1 MVQFKKQTYVFLKE
15 IRLVMYE
22 YLHGTIAA
30 VYPDHVVIDVNGVG
44 YLVNTANPYRYQVTT
59 DGQAVTIYVY
69 QAVSDSAQTLYGFQ
83 DFAEKQLF
91 LKLINV
97 NGIGP
102 KSALAILANP
112 DHQGLMQAIRTNDVS
127 FLTKFPGVGKKT
139 AGQIVLDLQNKLDDL
154 EPVDDGELF
163 TPEVATTDGTNPEL
177 DDAIAALTALG
188 YRETAVKKITPKLK
202 QFAGE
207 STNDYLSEG
216 LRLLT
221 N

>member
-1 MVQFKKQTYVFLKE
+1 
-15 IRLVMYE
+15 MYE
-22 YLHGTIAA
+22 YLHGVITA
-30 VYPDHVVIDVNGVG
+30 VYPDHVVIEVNGVG
-44 YLVNTANPYRYQVTT
+44 YLVNTANPYRYQVSTA
-59 DGQAVTIYVY
+59 AVTIYVY
-69 QAVSDSAQTLYGFQ
+69 QAVSDTAQTLYGFQ

-139 AGQIVLDLQNKLDDL
+139 AGQIVLDLQGKLDDL
-154 EPVDDGELF
+154 TPADDGALF
-163 TPEVATTDGTNPEL
+163 TPEVATTDEENPQL
-177 DDAIAALTALG
+177 ADALAALAALG

-202 QFAGE
+202 QFAGK

-221 N
+221 T

>member
-1 MVQFKKQTYVFLKE
+1 KP
-15 IRLVMYE
+15 VMYE
-22 YLHGTIAA
+22 YLHGVIAA
-30 VYPDHVVIDVNGVG
+30 VYPDHVVVDVNGVG
-44 YLVNTANPYRYQVTT
+44 YLVNTANPYRYQVASK
-59 DGQAVTIYVY
+59 AVTIYVY
-69 QAVSDSAQTLYGFQ
+69 QAVSDTAQTLYGFQ

-139 AGQIVLDLQNKLDDL
+139 AGQIVLDLQGKLDDL
-154 EPVDDGELF
+154 EPADDGELF
-163 TPEVATTDGTNPEL
+163 TPEVAATGGDNPQL
-177 DDAIAALTALG
+177 DDALAALTALG
-188 YRETAVKKITPKLK
+188 YREAAVKKVTPKLK

-221 N
+221 K

>member
-1 MVQFKKQTYVFLKE
+1 
-15 IRLVMYE
+15 MYE

-30 VYPDHVVIDVNGVG
+30 VYPDHVVVDVNGVG
-44 YLVNTANPYRYQVTT
+44 YLVNTANPYRYAVGTT
-59 DGQAVTIYVY
+59 PVTIYVY
-69 QAVSDSAQTLYGFQ
+69 QAVSDSAQTLYGFV

-112 DHQGLMQAIRTNDVS
+112 DHQGLMLAIKTNDVS
-127 FLTKFPGVGKKT
+127 FLTKFPGIGKKT

-154 EPVDDGELF
+154 APTDEGTLF
-163 TPEVATTDGTNPEL
+163 TPEVAPNTGDNPQL

-188 YRETAVKKITPKLK
+188 YKATAVKKITPKLR
-202 QFAGE
+202 QFAGQ

-221 N
+221 E

>member
-1 MVQFKKQTYVFLKE
+1 
-15 IRLVMYE
+15 MYE
-22 YLHGTIAA
+22 YLRGVITA
-30 VYPDHVVIDVNGVG
+30 VYPDHVVVDVGGVG
-44 YLVNTANPYRYQVTT
+44 YLVNTANPYRYQVSDDPT
-59 DGQAVTIYVY
+59 TIYVY
-69 QAVSDSAQTLYGFQ
+69 QAVSDTAQTLYGFV

-112 DHQGLMQAIRTNDVS
+112 DHQGLLVAIKTNDVG

-154 EPVDDGELF
+154 APSAAGELF
-163 TPEVATTDGTNPEL
+163 TPETVPDVPDNSEL
-177 DDAIAALTALG
+177 ADALAALGALG
-188 YRETAVKKITPKLK
+188 YRETAVKKITPQLRKFTGK
-202 QFAGE
+202 T
-207 STNDYLSEG
+207 TNDYLSEG

-221 N
+221 K

>member
-1 MVQFKKQTYVFLKE
+1 
-15 IRLVMYE
+15 MYE

-30 VYPDHVVIDVNGVG
+30 VYPDHVVVDVNGVG
-44 YLVNTANPYRYQVTT
+44 YLVNTANPYRYAAGTK
-59 DGQAVTIYVY
+59 AVTIYVY
-69 QAVSDSAQTLYGFQ
+69 QAVSDTAQTLYGFA

-112 DHQGLMQAIRTNDVS
+112 DHQGLMLAIKTNDVS
-127 FLTKFPGVGKKT
+127 FLTKFPGIGKKT

-154 EPVDDGELF
+154 APADDGALF
-163 TPEVATTDGTNPEL
+163 TPEVATGDEQNPEL

-188 YRETAVKKITPKLK
+188 YKAAAVKKITPKLR
-202 QFAGE
+202 QFVGQD
-207 STNDYLSEG
+207 TNDYLSEG

-221 N
+221 E

>member
-1 MVQFKKQTYVFLKE
+1 
-15 IRLVMYE
+15 MYE
-22 YLHGTIAA
+22 YLHGTITA

-44 YLVNTANPYRYQVTT
+44 YLVNTANPYRYQVGSEAT
-59 DGQAVTIYVY
+59 TIYVY
-69 QAVSDSAQTLYGFQ
+69 QAVSDSAQTLYGFA

-112 DHQGLMQAIRTNDVS
+112 DHQGLMLAIKTNDTG

-154 EPVDDGELF
+154 APADDGTLF
-163 TPEVATTDGTNPEL
+163 TPEVATTDGENPQL
-177 DDAIAALTALG
+177 ADAIAALTALG
-188 YRETAVKKITPKLK
+188 YRATAVNKIKPKLMK
-202 QFAGE
+202 FAGE

-221 N
+221 K